1 MKEKYIVLTF
11 QVTETLKNGKERTIK
26 KEIYSKPFENGKH
39 IILEDRIKKSIE
51 LLKENNFY
59 NIKYLNVKETY
70 LYMI

>member
-1 MKEKYIVLTF
+1 MKEKYIVLVF
-11 QVTETLKNGKERTIK
+11 QVTETLQNGKERTIK
-26 KEIYSKPFENGKH
+26 KEIYRKYGKH
-39 IILEDRIKKSIE
+39 TILENSIQIATE